1 MELASQRSHVGFEIL
16 PLRPRLKLRI
26 LREIRMPSDA
36 KSAEDDLS
44 SLIEALAVNRDRAAF
59 AVLFDH
65 FAPRIK
71 GFLMRSNL
79 SAGAAEDLAQ
89 ETLLSVWRKA
99 HQFDS
104 SRASA
109 SAWVFAIARN
119 LRIDGAR
126 RESRAMLLD
135 FESSEE
141 PASPTLPDND
151 ILVGQRDQQ
160 VRAALAQLSGE
171 QTRVVQLSF
180 FEGKPHADIADELKI
195 PLGTVKS
202 RLRLAMKRLRELL
215 VDL

>member
-1 MELASQRSHVGFEIL
+1 
-16 PLRPRLKLRI
+16 
-26 LREIRMPSDA
+26 
-36 KSAEDDLS
+36 
-44 SLIEALAVNRDRAAF
+44 
-59 AVLFDH
+59 
-65 FAPRIK
+65 
-71 GFLMRSNL
+71 
-79 SAGAAEDLAQ
+79 
-89 ETLLSVWRKA
+89 
-99 HQFDS
+99 
-104 SRASA
+104 
-109 SAWVFAIARN
+109 
-119 LRIDGAR
+119 
-126 RESRAMLLD
+126 MLLD

>member
-1 MELASQRSHVGFEIL
+1 
-16 PLRPRLKLRI
+16 
-26 LREIRMPSDA
+26 MPSDA

-44 SLIEALAVNRDRAAF
+44 SLIEALAINRDRAAF

-71 GFLMRSNL
+71 GFLMRGNL
-79 SAGAAEDLAQ
+79 PAGAAEDLAQ
-89 ETLLSVWRKA
+89 ETLLTVWRKA

-135 FESSEE
+135 FEMSEE
-141 PASPTLPDND
+141 SASPTLPDDD